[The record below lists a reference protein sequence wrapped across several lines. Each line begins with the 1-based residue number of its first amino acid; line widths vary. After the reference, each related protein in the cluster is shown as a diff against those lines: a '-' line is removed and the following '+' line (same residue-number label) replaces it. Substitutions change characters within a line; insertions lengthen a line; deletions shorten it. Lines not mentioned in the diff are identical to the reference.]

1 MFELPEEKLT
11 EAVDFVRKCMETKPF
26 KDFDLPL
33 VAEAAVGTR
42 FGSLK
47 EMEGGQRASVAE
59 SPQTYSHRAIGE
71 KVLVHE
77 AYEDLIQ
84 NLNEENEFVK
94 EITNECGEEK
104 DRTARCYLFH
114 DETRNDEALAIN
126 AEGYDYARYAALIR
140 L

>member
-1 MFELPEEKLT
+1 MTGFFSRKARNREDLLRNEERRFGEEK
-11 EAVDFVRKCMETKPF
+11 RF
-26 KDFDLPL
+26 K
-33 VAEAAVGTR
+33 VV
-42 FGSLK
+42 
-47 EMEGGQRASVAE
+47 
-59 SPQTYSHRAIGE
+59 GE

-104 DRTARCYLFH
+104 DKTARCYLFH
-114 DETRNDEALAIN
+114 DETRSDEALAIN
-126 AEGYDYARYAALIR
+126 AEGYDYARYALLLR

>member
-1 MFELPEEKLT
+1 MTGFFSRKTKNREELLRNEERRFGEEK
-11 EAVDFVRKCMETKPF
+11 RF
-26 KDFDLPL
+26 K
-33 VAEAAVGTR
+33 V
-42 FGSLK
+42 
-47 EMEGGQRASVAE
+47 
-59 SPQTYSHRAIGE
+59 IGE
-71 KVLVHE
+71 KVLTHE

-94 EITNECGEEK
+94 EITNECGEEGF
-104 DRTARCYLFH
+104 RTARCYLFR

>member
-1 MFELPEEKLT
+1 MTGFFSRKAKNREELLRNEERRLGEEK
-11 EAVDFVRKCMETKPF
+11 RF
-26 KDFDLPL
+26 K
-33 VAEAAVGTR
+33 VV
-42 FGSLK
+42 
-47 EMEGGQRASVAE
+47 
-59 SPQTYSHRAIGE
+59 GE

-104 DRTARCYLFH
+104 DRTARCFLFR

-126 AEGYDYARYAALIR
+126 AEGYDYARYAALIK

>member
-1 MFELPEEKLT
+1 MTGFFSRKAKNREELLRNEARRFGEEK
-11 EAVDFVRKCMETKPF
+11 RF
-26 KDFDLPL
+26 K
-33 VAEAAVGTR
+33 VV
-42 FGSLK
+42 
-47 EMEGGQRASVAE
+47 
-59 SPQTYSHRAIGE
+59 GE

-104 DRTARCYLFH
+104 DRTARCYLFR
-114 DETRNDEALAIN
+114 DETRNDEVLAIN
-126 AEGYDYARYAALIR
+126 AEGYDYARYAALIK

>member
-1 MFELPEEKLT
+1 MTGFFSRKAKNREELLRNEARKFGEEK
-11 EAVDFVRKCMETKPF
+11 RF
-26 KDFDLPL
+26 K
-33 VAEAAVGTR
+33 V
-42 FGSLK
+42 
-47 EMEGGQRASVAE
+47 
-59 SPQTYSHRAIGE
+59 IGE
-71 KVLVHE
+71 KVLTHE

-94 EITNECGEEK
+94 GITNECGEEK
-104 DRTARCYLFH
+104 DKTARCYIFR

>member
-1 MFELPEEKLT
+1 MTGFFSHKAKNREELLSNEERRLGEEK
-11 EAVDFVRKCMETKPF
+11 RF
-26 KDFDLPL
+26 K
-33 VAEAAVGTR
+33 V
-42 FGSLK
+42 
-47 EMEGGQRASVAE
+47 
-59 SPQTYSHRAIGE
+59 IGE